1 MLFRSPA
8 NIKVTPQGQVKVLD
22 FGLAKAFAG
31 DASAVDRHDLPTGS
45 LAAGTLQGTILGTPA
60 YMSPEQARA
69 KTVDKRTDIW
79 ALGCVL
85 YELLTGKQ
93 AFPGETITDILA
105 KVLEG
110 EPDWNALPAGTAPN
124 VRSLL
129 RRCLQKD
136 VKRRVR
142 DAADIRIEIEEIQA
156 APAPAEATAAA
167 SPVPATGLRRK
178 GMVWALSGLVLLAV
192 GVIAL
197 LLLRPA
203 APKPVMRLTMGV
215 TPADQLTGFQ

>member
-1 MLFRSPA
+1 MLFRS
-8 NIKVTPQGQVKVLD
+8 VLD
-22 FGLAKAFAG
+22 FGLAKAFGG
-31 DASAVDRHDLPTGS
+31 DRSAIDPHDLPTGS
-45 LAAGTLQGTILGTPA
+45 LGGTLQGTILGTPA

-93 AFPGETITDILA
+93 AFPGETVTDIIA
-105 KVLEG
+105 KVLQG
-110 EPDWNALPAGTAPN
+110 EPDWSALPAGTAPN

-136 VKRRVR
+136 VSRRVR

-156 APAPAEATAAA
+156 APAPAEAAAA
-167 SPVPATGLRRK
+167 ARPVPAGSLRRK
-178 GMVWALSGLVLLAV
+178 AMLWGLSALVLLAV
-192 GVIAL
+192 AVIAV
-197 LLLRPA
+197 LLLRPT

-215 TPADQLTGFQ
+215 APADQLTGFM